1 MFTKIR
7 ALSAFGAIASL
18 SGAANGQTILL
29 SDYFVETVV
38 AGGTGLSQPTTMA
51 FIGPNDF
58 LILEKATGRVKRYTN
73 GVFQNIVLDLPVN
86 ASSERG
92 LLGICLHPDFP
103 TVPKVYLY
111 YSRALTDGG
120 TWLDNRVERFDWDGT
135 NLTLDIPIIVY
146 PSSGTQSN
154 GPNHDGGI
162 IMIGPDNKLYVVTGD
177 LNRGRFSNPRIEQNT
192 SLTAVADVGGIDRLE
207 LDGSTP
213 VDNPFFNHS
222 DSRIRKYFAYGI
234 RNSYGMCYDPLT
246 NKVWITDNGPNQY
259 DEINYVEPGFNGGW
273 LKIMG
278 PDSRNATYSEN
289 HFTVYNASD
298 LTMLP
303 GAHYRDPEFSW
314 LAPIGVTSIR
324 FLSSDKF
331 LPNERNGM
339 IVGDNNTGSLFFYK
353 LKPNRDELEL
363 FGGTVDKVADNTTE
377 REQHR
382 IGLGWGVTTD
392 LVIGPDGYLYV
403 VSLSA
408 GAVRR
413 IRPAVEIAYPTSVTV
428 GPGVIVGGDVNSLRE
443 DDGNRLSIRE
453 TPPIALGAPSARA
466 TVFATSPSLSPI
478 ELKLIVQTATTGVP
492 ASSVTTRILMF
503 NFQTNTYDLVDSRP
517 GTTGDTEVEVTI
529 STNTARYINQTTR
542 EMRMRVEWVDPG
554 SLFSFGW
561 QGRIDLVNW
570 RVRIQ

>member
-1 MFTKIR
+1 MFVKTRVLCAI
-7 ALSAFGAIASL
+7 GAVAWL
-18 SGAANGQTILL
+18 SGAASAQTILL

-135 NLTLDIPIIVY
+135 SLTLDIPIIVY

-177 LNRGRFSNPRIEQNT
+177 LNRGRFANPRIEQNT

-222 DSRIRKYFAYGI
+222 DPRIRKYFAYGI
-234 RNSYGMCYDPLT
+234 RNSFGMCYDPLT
-246 NKVWITDNGPNQY
+246 NKVWITDNGPNLY

-289 HFTVYNASD
+289 NFTVYNAGD

-324 FLSSDKF
+324 FLSSEKF

-363 FGGTVDKVADNTTE
+363 FGGTVDKVADNTAE

-382 IGLGWGVTTD
+382 IGIGWGVTTD

-517 GTTGDTEVEVTI
+517 GTVSDTEVEVTI
-529 STNTARYINQTTR
+529 STNTARYVNQTTR